1 MPVDKLGR
9 PHRSLRISVTDRC
22 NIRCSYCMPE
32 ETYQWLPRD
41 SILSF
46 EEIERLVSIFTRQG
60 VRKLRIT
67 GGEPLMRRGLDQLI
81 EVLKSV
87 SGVEEIALTTNGI
100 LLSRDADIL
109 KRSGLDRVTVSLDT
123 LDASRFREFTRS
135 AKHADV
141 LAAIARLGDVGFVG
155 TKINTVVTRGF
166 NDDEISD
173 LIEFGRSARCEVRF
187 IEYMDVGGA
196 TRWSMDQV
204 VTRSEILEILQREYG
219 EIGPIS
225 EEDSSRPAQLF
236 RLPDGLQFGII
247 ASTTTPFC
255 ATCDRSRLTADG
267 MWLRCLYA
275 DTGTDLKV
283 MLRRGD
289 SDDEI
294 ARAIETGWIARRDR
308 GAEERLAVSDRDVLY
323 QVGSL
328 RSDPHREMHTRG
340 G

>member
-1 MPVDKLGR
+1 
-9 PHRSLRISVTDRC
+9 
-22 NIRCSYCMPE
+22 MPE

-67 GGEPLMRRGLDQLI
+67 GGEPLIRRGLDQLI

-123 LDASRFREFTRS
+123 LDASRFRKFTRS

-141 LAAIARLGDVGFVG
+141 LAAIARLADVGFVG
-155 TKINTVVTRGF
+155 TKINTVVT
-166 NDDEISD
+166 
-173 LIEFGRSARCEVRF
+173 RCEVRF

-294 ARAIETGWIARRDR
+294 ARAIETDWIARRDR